1 MWKNEGEDSLSG
13 TSGVAGEL
21 FASAFGLAPVTTKC
35 AQLGWLDSKSPSFVS
50 TLAKRY
56 DRIVSL
62 PVLFRDVLDGT
73 MIKKTKKKN
82 KTSNRIWIP
91 AHDCGQEHAC
101 EIPHRCEKGLAS
113 MTVLAEARMWRALLM
128 WLLLFPAFSPSLGL
142 FSTVWL
148 SVQSL
153 NPEKKEAN
161 HN

>member
-50 TLAKRY
+50 TLAKRH

-73 MIKKTKKKN
+73 MIKKTKKKQT
-82 KTSNRIWIP
+82 KQATEF
-91 AHDCGQEHAC
+91 GFQ
-101 EIPHRCEKGLAS
+101 LT
-113 MTVLAEARMWRALLM
+113 TVGKNMPVRFHTDVRKALL
-128 WLLLFPAFSPSLGL
+128 A
-142 FSTVWL
+142 
-148 SVQSL
+148 
-153 NPEKKEAN
+153 
-161 HN
+161 